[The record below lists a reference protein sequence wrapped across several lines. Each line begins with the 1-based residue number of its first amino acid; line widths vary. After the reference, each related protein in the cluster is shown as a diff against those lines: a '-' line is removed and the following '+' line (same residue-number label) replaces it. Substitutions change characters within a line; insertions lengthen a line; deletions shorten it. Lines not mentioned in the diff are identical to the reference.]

1 MDDLRG
7 LYEGLGFTRVTTYV
21 QSGNVVFA
29 SAASEEES
37 ALGERIE
44 AAIAVTLGVS
54 VRVIVRSSDELQ
66 RIVDNNPFL
75 KRGEDPASLH
85 VTFLAGAP
93 ERAGLDEVPS
103 PNADEDEFALAG
115 REAFIVCRHG
125 YGRTK
130 LNTALRGA
138 RRRSV
143 GATPGGNRHRP
154 STPPAVHALP

>member
-7 LYEGLGFTRVTTYV
+7 LYEGLGFTRATTYV

-44 AAIAVTLGVS
+44 AAIAVT
-54 VRVIVRSSDELQ
+54 
-66 RIVDNNPFL
+66 
-75 KRGEDPASLH
+75 ASLH

-93 ERAGLDEVPS
+93 KRVGLDGVPS

-138 RRRSV
+138 RRRPV